1 MLEELCRNA
10 FYRACWDEKEKREP
24 MVTLK
29 GREKPPREFEQFFS
43 WDSGFQEWDG
53 TFVKKMVKAKKNE
66 SISLAR
72 QWFNDHS
79 FGICDGY
86 IRQKFGGDLRRA
98 MIESGSFETLY
109 NGFLEYFADR
119 RNRFMQNT
127 KNMIDIQ
134 KQGLPASWK
143 MPQSHGGVASL
154 LKVLTKTMER
164 QGSSIR
170 TIAKVQHAVCIQAGI
185 FIPNEFLTD
194 VLVAANIEENQE
206 GNADA

>member
-1 MLEELCRNA
+1 MMEDLCRSA
-10 FYRACWDEKEKREP
+10 FYDRCSEIVKAERPLVRLRGKPPPKREFDGF
-24 MVTLK
+24 M
-29 GREKPPREFEQFFS
+29 S
-43 WDSGFQEWDG
+43 WDSGFQAWDG
-53 TFVKKMVKAKKNE
+53 TFVKKIVKAKKNE

-72 QWFNDHS
+72 QWYNDHS

-119 RNRFMQNT
+119 RNRFMQNM

-143 MPQSHGGVASL
+143 MPQSHGGVANL

-194 VLVAANIEENQE
+194 VLVAANIEENQG